1 MKQRTRRKEDNM
13 ANYIRE
19 WNNMARCYNPFGC
32 PFKAAHQGT
41 TERRCT
47 LEGACEGK
55 DKKTTYNDVKEK
67 EVYVVLN
74 EKQRAEQAGSMT
86 GHELEPENRGS
97 KAAPQP
103 ARRAWKGVRFEGD
116 YQ

>member
-1 MKQRTRRKEDNM
+1 M

-47 LEGACEGK
+47 LEEDCVSKDDVARVIPYFSTLSVTTGAPNLKPGAS
-55 DKKTTYNDVKEK
+55 
-67 EVYVVLN
+67 L
-74 EKQRAEQAGSMT
+74 
-86 GHELEPENRGS
+86 P
-97 KAAPQP
+97 
-103 ARRAWKGVRFEGD
+103 
-116 YQ
+116 